1 MYVWCA
7 ILAAAALATRFLPPR
22 PHGHWDVS
30 NALAAGSVGFA
41 ALLASIYIAY
51 LLEIIKLANPR
62 IKRREAARQA
72 EEERR
77 TA

>member
-1 MYVWCA
+1 
-7 ILAAAALATRFLPPR
+7 LAAI
-22 PHGHWDVS
+22 
-30 NALAAGSVGFA
+30 
-41 ALLASIYIAY
+41 LASIYIAY